1 MVTESQGMGDMASN
15 RIGLWPTW
23 GRISAVFLERISQFS
38 RSRDLLVPHELHHG
52 PQSSCS
58 SSWME
63 KLLLRRYL
71 LC

>member
-23 GRISAVFLERISQFS
+23 GRFSAVFLERISQFS
-38 RSRDLLVPHELHHG
+38 RSRDLLVQHELHPG
-52 PQSSCS
+52 RNRRAPARGWRAYYSG
-58 SSWME
+58 
-63 KLLLRRYL
+63 RYL